1 MSLTNIYYN
10 RVNINMYKLKL
21 SRMLTIHIF
30 CCVELFTRELKNAST
45 THSHYWDREIEYYTR
60 SSNPIATN
68 MSLQKA
74 IEMYRGGN
82 PEPFIFY
89 DILFHAG
96 GRYLISICEFNKK
109 INEIELG
116 FSEEIFRT
124 QVVLNTMFN
133 LLLLLRKKLGDI
145 KDPDLR
151 EEFEKQI
158 RYLDMNLLEPYGINV

>member
-1 MSLTNIYYN
+1 
-10 RVNINMYKLKL
+10 MYKIKL

-45 THSHYWDREIEYYTR
+45 TQSHYWDREIEYYTR

-96 GRYLISICEFNKK
+96 GRYLTFMCEFNQKNK
-109 INEIELG
+109 EIELG
-116 FSEEIFRT
+116 FDEEIFRP
-124 QVVLNTMFN
+124 QVVLNIMFN
-133 LLLLLRKKLGDI
+133 LLFLLRKKLKEI
-145 KDPDLR
+145 KDPELIK
-151 EEFEKQI
+151 EFEKQI